1 MIAAYAFLG
10 LIMLVT
16 GIFIESLVFI
26 SSGFLT
32 MAIATVG
39 DEIIKA
45 IKDNKNV

>member
-1 MIAAYAFLG
+1 MIGSYACLG
-10 LIMLVT
+10 FIMMVT

-45 IKDNKNV
+45 IKESKNA